1 VTFYTTFSWVFSCLP
16 FNPLVLAHHRIFFK
30 QRNINSKVTKSMN
43 FITEESPF
51 TMLIR
56 SIHNKNDLSL
66 QKKPSEVINTSSD
79 QIVRKKK
86 CSQFIKINLFF

>member
-1 VTFYTTFSWVFSCLP
+1 
-16 FNPLVLAHHRIFFK
+16 
-30 QRNINSKVTKSMN
+30 MN

>member
-1 VTFYTTFSWVFSCLP
+1 
-16 FNPLVLAHHRIFFK
+16 
-30 QRNINSKVTKSMN
+30 MN

-66 QKKPSEVINTSSD
+66 QKKPSVVINTSSD

-86 CSQFIKINLFF
+86 CS